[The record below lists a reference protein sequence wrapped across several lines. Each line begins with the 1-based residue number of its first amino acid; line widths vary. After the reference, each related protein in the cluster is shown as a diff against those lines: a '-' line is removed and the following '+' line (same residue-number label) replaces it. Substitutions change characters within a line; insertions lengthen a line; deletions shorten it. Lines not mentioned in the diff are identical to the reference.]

1 MKCMVGT
8 RVNEQGSLLERVLMD
23 GHNVLLQVLE
33 FTIMYIPIESQFYG
47 VLCNGAQMANNP
59 LVLAYISTVEWMP
72 Q

>member
-1 MKCMVGT
+1 M
-8 RVNEQGSLLERVLMD
+8 NEQGSLLERVLMD

-59 LVLAYISTVEWMP
+59 CWCLHTFPLLNGCLNKNSLV
-72 Q
+72 